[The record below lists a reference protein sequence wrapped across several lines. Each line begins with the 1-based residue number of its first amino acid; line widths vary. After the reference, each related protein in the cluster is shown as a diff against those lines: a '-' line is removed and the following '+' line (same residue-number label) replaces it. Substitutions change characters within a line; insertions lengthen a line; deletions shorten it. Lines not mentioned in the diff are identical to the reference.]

1 MSGFVLCT
9 HAASKPIKYRDKYVI
24 YIQQLKLFNK
34 NILTIVYVIQY
45 NATEVIQMEDV
56 KAIVTGME
64 QELRR
69 GTMTLC
75 VLSRLKAPKYGY
87 ALVEELAAAG
97 LAIEPGTLYPLLRR
111 LEAQGLLTSEWETS
125 GAKPRKYYVRSAQGE
140 TVYGLLCG
148 EWDAM
153 TQCIDR
159 LIHEE
164 EQSNEQG

>member
-1 MSGFVLCT
+1 
-9 HAASKPIKYRDKYVI
+9 
-24 YIQQLKLFNK
+24 
-34 NILTIVYVIQY
+34 VYGIQY
-45 NATEVIQMEDV
+45 NGGEVMELDEM
-56 KAIVTGME
+56 KDIVTGME

-75 VLSRLKAPKYGY
+75 VLSRLKTPKYGY
-87 ALVEELAAAG
+87 ALVEELAAGG
-97 LAIEPGTLYPLLRR
+97 LSIEPGTLYPLLRR
-111 LEAQGLLTSEWETS
+111 LETQGLLKSEWETS

-153 TQCIDR
+153 TQVIDK

-164 EQSNEQG
+164 E